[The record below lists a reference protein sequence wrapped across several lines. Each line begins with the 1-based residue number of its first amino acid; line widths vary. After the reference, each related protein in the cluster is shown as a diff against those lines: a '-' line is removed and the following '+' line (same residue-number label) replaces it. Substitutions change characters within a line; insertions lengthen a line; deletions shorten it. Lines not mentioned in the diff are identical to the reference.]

1 MRLGLSLIGYAF
13 LIVLIFRAI
22 PESII
27 DNTHYLN
34 SLISYIVIGTIFM
47 VLSLFKG
54 LHTLDYFRWP
64 RISWKSVIA
73 ILIAAT
79 FIHQTYVSHDFEI
92 PRLSVAILGVLYLLS
107 VGYGEE
113 MFSRV
118 FNFGVLEKYGRRK
131 AIFYSSLLFA
141 ALHLNLYIGR
151 DWDPWLAYWHLM
163 STFSFGVFF
172 CALLIVTRSIW
183 LVVIFHA
190 LMDISVVFEKASDY
204 VDDGKKVSTDFWTGF
219 SYPFLDVAIRVLLA
233 MFLLRID
240 RGGWPRWMV
249 RVAIRFK
256 LVHAEVRIDAGI

>member
-1 MRLGLSLIGYAF
+1 MRLGLSLVGYAF
-13 LIVLIFRAI
+13 LNVLIYRAI
-22 PESII
+22 PESIL

-34 SLISYIVIGTIFM
+34 SLIDYVVIGTIFM

-79 FIHQTYVSHDFEI
+79 FILQIFISYDLEI
-92 PRLSVAILGVLYLLS
+92 PRLSVAIPGVFYLLS
-107 VGYGEE
+107 IGYGEE

-118 FNFGVLEKYGRRK
+118 FTFGVLEKYGRRK

-163 STFSFGVFF
+163 SAFSFGVFV

-190 LMDISVVFEKASDY
+190 LMDISVVFEKASDL
-204 VDDGKKVSTDFWTGF
+204 VDDGKNVSIDFWSGF
-219 SYPFLDVAIRVLLA
+219 SFPFTEVAIYIALA
-233 MFLLRID
+233 MFLLRVD
-240 RGGWPRWMV
+240 RGGWPKWMV
-249 RVAIRFK
+249 KVAIRFK

>member
-1 MRLGLSLIGYAF
+1 MRHMRLGLSLIGYAF

-34 SLISYIVIGTIFM
+34 SLIGYILIGTIFM

-79 FIHQTYVSHDFEI
+79 FILLIFISYNLEI

-107 VGYGEE
+107 IGYGEE

-118 FNFGVLEKYGRRK
+118 FAFGVLEKYGRRK

-151 DWDPWLAYWHLM
+151 GWDPWLAYWHLM

-183 LVVIFHA
+183 VVVIFHA
-190 LMDISVVFEKASDY
+190 LLDISVVFEKVSDS
-204 VDDGKKVSTDFWTGF
+204 VDDGKNVSTDFWTGF
-219 SYPFLDVAIRVLLA
+219 SSPFLDVAIRVLLA

-240 RGGWPRWMV
+240 RGGWPRWIG
-249 RVAIRFK
+249 RKSRNLQLGLSAK
-256 LVHAEVRIDAGI
+256 SQ

>member
-13 LIVLIFRAI
+13 LIVLISRAI

-27 DNTHYLN
+27 DNTHNLN
-34 SLISYIVIGTIFM
+34 SLIGYIVIGTIFM

-64 RISWKSVIA
+64 RVSWKSVVA

-79 FIHQTYVSHDFEI
+79 FIHQRYVSHDFEI

-141 ALHLNLYIGR
+141 ALHLNLYIGS

-204 VDDGKKVSTDFWTGF
+204 VDDGKNVSTDFWTGF
-219 SYPFLDVAIRVLLA
+219 SSPFLDVAINVLLA

-256 LVHAEVRIDAGI
+256 LVHAEVRVDAGI